1 MINSCSAIAVTMGDP
16 AGVGGEITIKGWI
29 KDHSSGNYPFFL
41 IDDPVRIQN
50 TARRMN
56 VDIPIRSIEKPEL
69 ANEVFGQALPIL
81 EEKLSMVNLNIEYCK
96 KHLKLKIME
105 IL

>member
-1 MINSCSAIAVTMGDP
+1 MEIIILHYLLTYLQMIFMKQN
-16 AGVGGEITIKGWI
+16 
-29 KDHSSGNYPFFL
+29 FL
-41 IDDPVRIQN
+41 GKIV
-50 TARRMN
+50 
-56 VDIPIRSIEKPEL
+56 
-69 ANEVFGQALPIL
+69 L